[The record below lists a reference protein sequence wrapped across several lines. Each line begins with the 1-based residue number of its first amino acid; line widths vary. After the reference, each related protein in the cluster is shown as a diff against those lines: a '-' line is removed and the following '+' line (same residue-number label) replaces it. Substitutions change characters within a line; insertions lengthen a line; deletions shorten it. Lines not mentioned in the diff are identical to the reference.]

1 MSVPVDRSA
10 LPVRQLDKGG
20 VTLREV
26 ARAAEVSMITVS
38 RAINNPQQVSPLTLE
53 KVNAAIQA
61 LGYVPNLMAGG
72 LRSARS
78 YLVMAL
84 VPTITGS
91 LFGGMLQALTESL
104 EAKGYQ
110 LMVGQIGYEQAN
122 GAADDHVSE
131 PSREDALLRAIIG
144 RRPDGI
150 VLTGIMHSAQGRQLL
165 KSSGIPVVET
175 WDSTPTPIDMLL
187 SLSHD
192 AIGRAVCDYLHE
204 AGKTRCA
211 ILSGDD
217 ERAQRRAEG
226 YRRRARELGL
236 PAPLVHLVPA
246 PTTHA
251 DGRAGLGAILAQD
264 ASIQAVFC
272 TSDMM
277 AIGVIT
283 EALARG
289 LSLPD
294 RLAVMGFG
302 DMDIAASM
310 TPSLTTVRV
319 DGAAI
324 GATAADMIAARATGQ
339 APAQAVVDIGFT
351 IVRRES
357 A

>member
-1 MSVPVDRSA
+1 MSADPDRTG
-10 LPVRQLDKGG
+10 LPGRQQDKGG

-26 ARAAEVSMITVS
+26 ARAANVSMITVS
-38 RAINNPQQVSPLTLE
+38 RAINNPQQVSAITLE
-53 KVNAAIQA
+53 KVNAAVQA

-72 LRSARS
+72 LRSSRS

-91 LFGGMLQALTESL
+91 LFSGMLEALTASL

-110 LMVGQIGYEQAN
+110 LMVGQIGYEQA
-122 GAADDHVSE
+122 HE
-131 PSREDALLRAIIG
+131 KSREDALLRAIIG

-192 AIGRAVCDYLHE
+192 AIGRAVCDYLHD
-204 AGKTRCA
+204 AGKSRCA

-236 PAPLVHLVPA
+236 PEPLVHPVPA

-251 DGRAGLGAILAQD
+251 DGRAGLRAVLARD
-264 ASIQAVFC
+264 PSIQAVFC

-283 EALARG
+283 EAVAQG
-289 LSLPD
+289 LSLPGQ
-294 RLAVMGFG
+294 LAVMGFG

-324 GATAADMIAARATGQ
+324 GATAADMIATRANGHV
-339 APAQAVVDIGFT
+339 PAQAVVDIGFS
-351 IVRRES
+351 IVKRDS

>member
-1 MSVPVDRSA
+1 MNAPSDPPD
-10 LPVRQLDKGG
+10 LPGRGQDKGG

-26 ARAAEVSMITVS
+26 ARAANVSMITVS
-38 RAINNPQQVSPLTLE
+38 RAVNHPRQVSAVTLE

-72 LRSARS
+72 LRSSRS

-84 VPTITGS
+84 VPTIAGS
-91 LFGGMLQALTESL
+91 LFGGMLQALTGSL

-110 LMVGQIGYEQAN
+110 LMVGQIGYDR
-122 GAADDHVSE
+122 ADE
-131 PSREDALLRAIIG
+131 PSRESREDALLRAIIG

-204 AGKTRCA
+204 AGKSHCA
-211 ILSGDD
+211 ILTGDD

-236 PAPLVHLVPA
+236 PEPVVHPVPA

-251 DGRAGLGAILAQD
+251 DGRAGLRAVLARD
-264 ASIQAVFC
+264 PSIQAVFC

-283 EALARG
+283 EAVARG
-289 LSLPD
+289 LSLPGQ
-294 RLAVMGFG
+294 LAVMGFG
-302 DMDIAASM
+302 DTDIAASM

-324 GATAADMIAARATGQ
+324 GATAADMIATRANGRMPPQ
-339 APAQAVVDIGFT
+339 SVVDIGFS
-351 IVRRES
+351 IVKRDS

>member
-1 MSVPVDRSA
+1 MSARADQTG
-10 LPVRQLDKGG
+10 LTVRQQDKGG

-26 ARAAEVSMITVS
+26 ARAANVSMITVS

-110 LMVGQIGYEQAN
+110 LMVGQIGYEQA
-122 GAADDHVSE
+122 DE
-131 PSREDALLRAIIG
+131 KSREDALLRAIIG

-192 AIGRAVCDYLHE
+192 AIGRAVCDYLHA

-226 YRRRARELGL
+226 YRMRARELGL

-251 DGRAGLGAILAQD
+251 DGRAGLAAILAQD
-264 ASIQAVFC
+264 PAIQAVFC

-283 EALARG
+283 EASARG

-294 RLAVMGFG
+294 QLAVMGFG
-302 DMDIAASM
+302 DTGIAASM

-324 GATAADMIAARATGQ
+324 GATAAEMIAARATGH

-351 IVRRES
+351 IVRRDS

>member
-1 MSVPVDRSA
+1 MSVRVDRSA
-10 LPVRQLDKGG
+10 SAVRLSDKGG

-26 ARAAEVSMITVS
+26 ARAADVSMITVS

-110 LMVGQIGYEQAN
+110 LMVGQIGYGQAH
-122 GAADDHVSE
+122 GQ
-131 PSREDALLRAIIG
+131 SREDALLRAIIG

-175 WDSTPTPIDMLL
+175 WDSTPAPIDMLL

-192 AIGRAVCDYLHE
+192 AIGRAVCDYLHD
-204 AGKTRCA
+204 AGKIRCA

-226 YRRRARELGL
+226 YRGRARELGL

-289 LSLPD
+289 LSVPD

-302 DMDIAASM
+302 DMGIAASM

-324 GATAADMIAARATGQ
+324 GATAAEMIAARATGQ

-351 IVRRES
+351 IVQRDS

>member
-1 MSVPVDRSA
+1 MTATSDPSRHPGRA
-10 LPVRQLDKGG
+10 QDKGG

-26 ARAAEVSMITVS
+26 ARAANVSMITVS
-38 RAINNPQQVSPLTLE
+38 RAINNPRQVSAITLE

-72 LRSARS
+72 LRSSRS

-84 VPTITGS
+84 VPTIAGS
-91 LFGGMLQALTESL
+91 LFSGMLQALTVSL

-110 LMVGQIGYEQAN
+110 LMVGQIGYEP
-122 GAADDHVSE
+122 DDE
-131 PSREDALLRAIIG
+131 TSREDALLRAIIG

-192 AIGRAVCDYLHE
+192 AIGRAVCDYLHA
-204 AGKTRCA
+204 AGKSRCA
-211 ILSGDD
+211 ILTGDD
-217 ERAQRRAEG
+217 ERARRRAAG

-236 PAPLVHLVPA
+236 PEPLVHPVPA

-251 DGRAGLGAILAQD
+251 DGRAGLRAVLARD
-264 ASIQAVFC
+264 PSIQAVFC

-283 EALARG
+283 EAVARG
-289 LSLPD
+289 LSLPGQ
-294 RLAVMGFG
+294 LAVMGFG

-324 GATAADMIAARATGQ
+324 GATAAEMIATRANGR
-339 APAQAVVDIGFT
+339 APPQAVVDIGFS
-351 IVRRES
+351 IVRRDS

>member
-1 MSVPVDRSA
+1 MSAPPDRSD
-10 LPVRQLDKGG
+10 LPGRQQDKAG

-26 ARAAEVSMITVS
+26 AQAADVSMITVS
-38 RAINNPQQVSPLTLE
+38 RAINNPHQVSANTLE

-72 LRSARS
+72 LRSSRS

-84 VPTITGS
+84 VPTIAGS

-110 LMVGQIGYEQAN
+110 LMVGQIGYAQA
-122 GAADDHVSE
+122 HE
-131 PSREDALLRAIIG
+131 TSREDALLRAIIG

-150 VLTGIMHSAQGRQLL
+150 VLTGIMHSEQGRQLL

-211 ILSGDD
+211 ILTGDD
-217 ERAQRRAEG
+217 ERALRRADG

-236 PAPLVHLVPA
+236 SEPLVHPVPA

-251 DGRAGLGAILAQD
+251 QGRQGLGEILAKD
-264 ASIQAVFC
+264 PSIQAVFC

-277 AIGVIT
+277 AVGVIT
-283 EALARG
+283 EAVARG
-289 LSLPD
+289 LSLPG

-324 GATAADMIAARATGQ
+324 GAAAAEMIAARANGR
-339 APAQAVVDIGFT
+339 APARPVVDIGFT
-351 IVRRES
+351 IVRRQS